1 MDYRKFISEF
11 LARQGNKD
19 PASMLDDD
27 MQGLISLS
35 RDQEL
40 DERTDIVSSDGEKRE
55 VRDVDELTEDSL
67 SLTLMSEPAMDSAIF
82 TQEEATEGDSAVANE
97 VPESQPTLVSPP
109 EELISAIGDEAES
122 TEPLTTEAQH
132 AEAITAGADTSQS
145 ISPTVPDQ
153 SEVLS
158 ASASPASVTDVV
170 TVSSPTLPDV
180 FITPEA
186 DIADPDLF
194 TGDGAVEQENSRQP
208 ESELAD
214 VVTVSSPTLPD
225 VFITPEADIADPDLF
240 TGDGAVEQENSR
252 QPESELAD
260 VVTVS
265 SPTLPDVFITPEAD
279 IADPDLFTG
288 DGAVEQENSRQPESE
303 LADVNK
309 PRIDESATDATPT
322 EPTEPTEFN
331 EVLPLPVALVQAAD
345 NELTAEIQQEGPA
358 SPELIAKP
366 QGSLIIAPEGREA
379 EFTEML
385 IQAENEAMS
394 ADRGGLSASIT
405 VPGFDDLPSLET
417 FSPGVTTESENI
429 LRLERASNSI
439 QVWER
444 S

>member
-82 TQEEATEGDSAVANE
+82 TQEEATEADSAVANE

-158 ASASPASVTDVV
+158 ASASPASVT
-170 TVSSPTLPDV
+170 
-180 FITPEA
+180 
-186 DIADPDLF
+186 
-194 TGDGAVEQENSRQP
+194 
-208 ESELAD
+208 
-214 VVTVSSPTLPD
+214 
-225 VFITPEADIADPDLF
+225 
-240 TGDGAVEQENSR
+240 
-252 QPESELAD
+252 D

>member
-260 VVTVS
+260 V
-265 SPTLPDVFITPEAD
+265 
-279 IADPDLFTG
+279 
-288 DGAVEQENSRQPESE
+288 
-303 LADVNK
+303 NK

>member
-260 VVTVS
+260 V
-265 SPTLPDVFITPEAD
+265 
-279 IADPDLFTG
+279 
-288 DGAVEQENSRQPESE
+288 
-303 LADVNK
+303 NK

-385 IQAENEAMS
+385 IQQRM
-394 ADRGGLSASIT
+394 R
-405 VPGFDDLPSLET
+405 
-417 FSPGVTTESENI
+417 
-429 LRLERASNSI
+429 
-439 QVWER
+439 Q
-444 S
+444 